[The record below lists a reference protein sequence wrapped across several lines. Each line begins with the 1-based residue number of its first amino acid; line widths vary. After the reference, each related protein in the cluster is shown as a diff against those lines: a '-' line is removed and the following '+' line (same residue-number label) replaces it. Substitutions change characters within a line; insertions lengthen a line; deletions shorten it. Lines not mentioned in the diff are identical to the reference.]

1 MADSKAPKTLAELSK
16 VLGKEFKSG
25 KDIGD
30 YINSISPKAFEDML
44 DSLKEIYKTE
54 KDRLDVYKSLYH
66 YANIYS
72 SKENEI
78 YKIIEKQINASSR
91 LVSQQS
97 TWNKSL
103 NIAERTFQKIVDHN
117 RDIFKISHE
126 MQLAS
131 NITWKEYRELY
142 QGAYQAARQM
152 NKEFG
157 QSVVNAKDLVEVQN
171 KLLGTGW
178 KNINTSHLTNLS
190 ASVRM
195 MQDTLGAFPEG
206 LSTALQMAYR
216 QFGAHTD
223 QMATKLGNQ
232 LNAFSDTFGVTV
244 GMLTGTVEK
253 MAANNS
259 FIARNNMQA
268 QMMANESLIKA
279 AALTGAI
286 GLTSAD
292 FMTSLAHTSQFGTIE
307 EMAGIYQ
314 GGAMLQGFDTA
325 QFEQMMMNQNYEEAT
340 RSLFGSI
347 SGTLNNL
354 GDDKYLRAEYM
365 NKIGGAFGLSDTD
378 LLQIMANGE
387 NLAEYSLDLQEKL
400 KNLDSSMVDE
410 IRDLKVAIPDRI
422 SNFIMSSPFSQTVG
436 SILQEAGL
444 YNSGNE
450 LTQIKSLVALIAYRG
465 SALQTGVGKVK
476 SLFSNG
482 STPGSLGGSPVIGM
496 GGGLMKTAGGLAIG
510 TMGNVIGRNMQ
521 MDLSSSNNEA
531 NFLGG
536 LTNIG
541 SGAAGGAMIGSVI
554 PGIGTALGAGIGA
567 LVGLTNTI
575 ISANDRKS
583 AIAEMEDEER
593 RQNAAAQRPA
603 YTGNP
608 VVDAINR
615 LEASVINNMNGNFAE
630 SRNVQFIL
638 DTKKKTTTGG
648 GL

>member
-1 MADSKAPKTLAELSK
+1 
-16 VLGKEFKSG
+16 
-25 KDIGD
+25 
-30 YINSISPKAFEDML
+30 
-44 DSLKEIYKTE
+44 
-54 KDRLDVYKSLYH
+54 
-66 YANIYS
+66 
-72 SKENEI
+72 
-78 YKIIEKQINASSR
+78 
-91 LVSQQS
+91 
-97 TWNKSL
+97 
-103 NIAERTFQKIVDHN
+103 
-117 RDIFKISHE
+117 
-126 MQLAS
+126 
-131 NITWKEYRELY
+131 
-142 QGAYQAARQM
+142 
-152 NKEFG
+152 
-157 QSVVNAKDLVEVQN
+157 
-171 KLLGTGW
+171 
-178 KNINTSHLTNLS
+178 
-190 ASVRM
+190 
-195 MQDTLGAFPEG
+195 
-206 LSTALQMAYR
+206 
-216 QFGAHTD
+216 
-223 QMATKLGNQ
+223 
-232 LNAFSDTFGVTV
+232 
-244 GMLTGTVEK
+244 
-253 MAANNS
+253 
-259 FIARNNMQA
+259 
-268 QMMANESLIKA
+268 
-279 AALTGAI
+279 
-286 GLTSAD
+286 
-292 FMTSLAHTSQFGTIE
+292 
-307 EMAGIYQ
+307 
-314 GGAMLQGFDTA
+314 
-325 QFEQMMMNQNYEEAT
+325 
-340 RSLFGSI
+340 
-347 SGTLNNL
+347 
-354 GDDKYLRAEYM
+354 
-365 NKIGGAFGLSDTD
+365 
-378 LLQIMANGE
+378 MANGE